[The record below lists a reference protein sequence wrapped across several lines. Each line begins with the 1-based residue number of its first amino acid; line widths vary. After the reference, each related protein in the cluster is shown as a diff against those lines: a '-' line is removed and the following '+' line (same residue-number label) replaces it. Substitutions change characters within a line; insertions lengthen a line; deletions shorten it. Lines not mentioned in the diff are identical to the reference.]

1 MVWPFFRQQY
11 FPWYYFSWVY
21 GRIPV
26 VLPFPEMKPFWL
38 HFYIKLF
45 ISGDFFFFK
54 KTEFLCESFLWQ
66 LLGMK
71 GLTRLLTLR
80 LQGTEWT
87 LDQLKNLT
95 RNFVH
100 TKFFKI
106 NVQFTRKWW
115 TTSNFNLSQWVFTM
129 ALASPRWVTT
139 QLMQPRLCRPKFF
152 DRTGKQCDLLFG
164 VHFYERLLR
173 RVKIVQSGVDAAWDG
188 FYQAVNR
195 PRQPHSQVRSPTRFS
210 LSLSL
215 CRYVGTGR
223 REPWGRG
230 CRPLPISANPGFNY
244 NQGFLFFCLKASSR
258 INFPTIFRVYN
269 RQIVDKKG

>member
-1 MVWPFFRQQY
+1 M
-11 FPWYYFSWVY
+11 
-21 GRIPV
+21 
-26 VLPFPEMKPFWL
+26 
-38 HFYIKLF
+38 
-45 ISGDFFFFK
+45 
-54 KTEFLCESFLWQ
+54 CESFLWQ

-164 VHFYERLLR
+164 VHIYERLLR

-195 PRQPHSQVRSPTRFS
+195 PRQPHSQVLSPTRFS

-215 CRYVGTGR
+215 SLRWDG
-223 REPWGRG
+223 
-230 CRPLPISANPGFNY
+230 
-244 NQGFLFFCLKASSR
+244 
-258 INFPTIFRVYN
+258 
-269 RQIVDKKG
+269 